1 MGTRG
6 VLLYGVEEET
16 RSPVRERIDILER
29 GGGFLFNRVHD
40 ILPDVFPS
48 NVVAA

>member
-29 GGGFLFNRVHD
+29 GGGFLFNRV
-40 ILPDVFPS
+40 DVLPS